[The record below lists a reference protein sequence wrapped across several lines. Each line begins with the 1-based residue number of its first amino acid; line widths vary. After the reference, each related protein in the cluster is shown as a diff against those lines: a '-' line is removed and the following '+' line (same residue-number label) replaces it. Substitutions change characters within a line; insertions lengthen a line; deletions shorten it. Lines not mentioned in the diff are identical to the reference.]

1 MSGEVKAVLEA
12 HELVLRGEIKR
23 RFPLAD
29 ISDLCTIGDE
39 LRFKNS
45 AGEFTLELGANRAR
59 RWAEKIATP
68 PPSLAKKLG
77 VAPTSKIML
86 IGPIDDIALQEALK
100 DGIAVQKEE
109 PRSSLAVVRDEPT
122 LIRAL
127 GVHESLAAG
136 TPIWIVH
143 QKGQKASFGE
153 GPVRS
158 FMRGAGYRDN
168 KVSAVSDTLSATRY
182 TRGEHGGNASR
193 NDLGGRRYGGLGPRE
208 PR

>member
-1 MSGEVKAVLEA
+1 MGLEAKCRCRWDGVSGEVKALLEA
-12 HELVLRGEIKR
+12 HELILRGEIKR

-29 ISDLCTIGDE
+29 LSDLRTIGDE
-39 LRFKNS
+39 LHFKNS
-45 AGEFTLELGANRAR
+45 AGEFALELGADRAR
-59 RWAEKIATP
+59 LWAEKIATP

-77 VAPTSKIML
+77 VASTSKVML
-86 IGPIDDIALQEALK
+86 IGPIHDIALQEALK
-100 DGIAVQKEE
+100 DGITTQKEE
-109 PRSSLAVVRDEPT
+109 ARLSLAVVLDEPT
-122 LIRAL
+122 LIHAL

-143 QKGQKASFGE
+143 PKGQNTSFGE

-182 TRGEHGGNASR
+182 TRIEDGN
-193 NDLGGRRYGGLGPRE
+193 DCKP
-208 PR
+208 